1 MRILRK
7 NLVPSAMLLV
17 LCVAGEALG
26 EGSEERLR
34 IRPELTVTLV
44 GDDNV
49 HHEKQDEESAFGSWI
64 APSLGVDYR
73 RGAFRAHGELGADVR
88 LYTGGKDLN
97 DEYFVAVAE
106 LEYEVLRGL
115 TLAIS
120 NIYVPH
126 PVWLGRPT
134 DDIGN
139 LVQSNTL
146 MAEGRFRREFERS
159 TALEFGVRSSW
170 FATEGFETSI
180 DLDGDGVFEEIDDF
194 HADYLDFSAFIE
206 GQYSLGRRALLFA
219 RGLARKRDFD
229 ELSGSDF
236 TEFSGVLGMRTQW
249 ARRIWLEVSG
259 GYGTVNYDGLPNDG
273 RFVSRATLEYRLQRG
288 WTLKTSFSR
297 TLTSDAA
304 GVEFAE
310 TYARL
315 GLEKRLG
322 SRTRAYLG
330 LWWNR
335 FNSDASGSRRNSST
349 AFETSVR
356 HQLTRHIEA
365 ALVYRH
371 WRNGGDNSADDF
383 RQNRVT
389 LAFSYRY

>member
-1 MRILRK
+1 MRTRTRSFLPCVMA
-7 NLVPSAMLLV
+7 LA
-17 LCVAGEALG
+17 LCVAGDARG

-34 IRPELTVTLV
+34 IRPELTITFV

-49 HHEKQDEESAFGSWI
+49 HHEKDDEEAAFGGWI
-64 APSLGVDYR
+64 APSLEVDYR
-73 RGAFRAHGELGADVR
+73 RGAFRANGELGADVR

-97 DEYFVAVAE
+97 DHYFVAVAE

-115 TLAIS
+115 TLGLS
-120 NIYVPH
+120 NLYIPH

-134 DDIGN
+134 DDTGN

-159 TALEFGVRSSW
+159 TALELGVRSTW
-170 FATEGFETSI
+170 FAAEGFRTSI
-180 DLDGDGVFEEIDDF
+180 DLDGDGVPEEDDKF
-194 HADYLDFSAFIE
+194 HPDYLDFSAFIE

-219 RGLARKRDFD
+219 RGVARTRDYD
-229 ELSGSDF
+229 ELSDADYN
-236 TEFSGVLGMRTQW
+236 EFSGVLGMRTQW
-249 ARRIWLEVSG
+249 ARRIWLELSG

-273 RFVSRATLEYRLQRG
+273 RFVGRAALEYKLQRG
-288 WTLKTSFSR
+288 WTLKSSVGR
-297 TLTSDAA
+297 TLTSDTA
-304 GVEFAE
+304 GVEFSE
-310 TYARL
+310 TYARV
-315 GLEKRLG
+315 GLEKRFG

-335 FNSDASGSRRNSST
+335 FNSDATGSRQNSST
-349 AFETSVR
+349 AVELSVR
-356 HQLTRHIEA
+356 HQLTRRIEA
-365 ALVYRH
+365 VAAYRH
-371 WRNGGDNSADDF
+371 WRNGGDESADDF